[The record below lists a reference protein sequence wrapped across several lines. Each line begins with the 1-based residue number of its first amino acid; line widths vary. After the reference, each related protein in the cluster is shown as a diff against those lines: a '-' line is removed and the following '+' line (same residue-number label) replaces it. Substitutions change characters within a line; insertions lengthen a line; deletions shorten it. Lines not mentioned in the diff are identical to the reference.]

1 MIGAAT
7 AAHAARAGL
16 AVALVD
22 AGDFGSGTSSA
33 SSKLIHGGLRYL
45 RLGDVRLVR
54 EAHHERRTLAGPV
67 APHLVHRLPFL
78 LPLYRGGPFRPAF
91 VQSGILLY
99 STLALSRLNWL
110 VKPARASELVPSL
123 RTDGLRSCALYADAW
138 TNDARLC
145 LENVVA
151 AAEAGAV
158 VLNRAEVV
166 SLRIADGKVCGAE
179 VLVDGEAVDVDARVT
194 VNAAGPWVDG
204 VRRLEDPRAGTSVRL
219 SKGAHVLVP
228 GGEGWTAALTVPQDD
243 VRVTFAVPW
252 YGLLLLGTTDTAY
265 EGDPAALAVDES
277 DVAQILDEAS
287 KALPSSLLDRR
298 RRARLVRRAAG
309 VAARRG
315 DDRER
320 PAGDRLLD
328 RPGRDAERR
337 RRKADDLSEDRARRA
352 RAGPRPARPPPG
364 RPATVPAAGR
374 EGSAPRFPVEVDPE
388 VEAHLRH
395 LYGSRA
401 ASVVER
407 AVEDPS
413 LLERLHPDGPDIA
426 AQASFAVTDEWAQTA
441 DDVLRRRTTVAL
453 RGLAGPEVVE
463 RVEGALAPARPA

>member
-1 MIGAAT
+1 VIGGGVVGAAT

-33 SSKLIHGGLRYL
+33 SSKLVHGGLRYL

-54 EAHHERRTLAGPV
+54 EAHHERRTLTGPV

-110 VKPARASELVPSL
+110 VQPERAGELVPSL
-123 RTDGLRSCALYADAW
+123 RRDGLRSCALYADAW

-145 LENVVA
+145 LENVVEA
-151 AAEAGAV
+151 AAHGAV
-158 VLNRAEVV
+158 VVNRAEVEALSFESGQV
-166 SLRIADGKVCGAE
+166 AGAE
-179 VLVDGEAVDVDARVT
+179 VAVDGEVVAVRARVV
-194 VNAAGPWVDG
+194 VNAAGPWVDH
-204 VRRLEDPRAGTSVRL
+204 VRRLEDPRAGASVRL
-219 SKGAHVLVP
+219 SKGVHVLVP

-252 YGLLLLGTTDTAY
+252 YGLLLLGTTDSDF
-265 EGDPAALAVDES
+265 EGDPG
-277 DVAQILDEAS
+277 DVAVAEGDVVQVLGEAAT
-287 KALPSSLLDRR
+287 ALPSSMLGRDRVRATFAGLRVLPLGDGATANARRETVFSIGTGGMLSVAGGKLTTYRKIALDALDRVRGPLGLR
-298 RRARLVRRAAG
+298 RVDRRPFPLPGARGGA
-309 VAARRG
+309 
-315 DDRER
+315 
-320 PAGDRLLD
+320 
-328 RPGRDAERR
+328 
-337 RRKADDLSEDRARRA
+337 DRAL
-352 RAGPRPARPPPG
+352 
-364 RPATVPAAGR
+364 
-374 EGSAPRFPVEVDPE
+374 PVALDPD

-401 ASVVER
+401 ARVLAP

-413 LLERLHPDGPDIA
+413 LLERIHPDGPDIV
-426 AQASFAVTDEWAQTA
+426 AQARFAATDEWATTA
-441 DDVLRRRTTVAL
+441 ADVLRRRTTVAL
-453 RGLAGPEVVE
+453 RGLADEGAVRRVE
-463 RVEGALAPARPA
+463 RVL